1 MSRTKDRRKAAPA
14 PRSHQVIEEREPK
27 LKVKPQDLATVEP
40 ITENQAHF
48 FNLFRRGFPAFMLH
62 GVAGTGKTYIAVYNA
77 LKEVLREDTP
87 YERVVIVRSAVPS
100 RDIGHLPGDENEKSD
115 VFTQPYVEMLA
126 DLLPRF
132 GSQAFKRLQEQ
143 KLLTFMITSYVRG
156 LTLKGSIVIVDEA
169 QNLNDMELNSILTR
183 VGEDTKIIFC
193 GDFRQTDLQKRHD
206 MSGLSKFMG
215 IIAHM
220 ESFRMIEFGVQDI
233 VRSALVKEWIIAR
246 MEYEDLH
253 QG

>member
-1 MSRTKDRRKAAPA
+1 MSRKERRKPHTAARP
-14 PRSHQVIEEREPK
+14 QEVEERESK
-27 LKVKPQDLATVEP
+27 LKVKLSDLARIHP
-40 ITENQAHF
+40 ITDNQKQF
-48 FNLFRRGFPAFMLH
+48 FDYYHTGYPGFMLH

-77 LKEVLREDTP
+77 LREVLREDTP

-100 RDIGHLPGDENEKSD
+100 RDIGHLPGTEQEKSD

-132 GSQAFKRLQEQ
+132 GSRAFERLVEQ

-156 LTLKGSIVIVDEA
+156 LTLARSIVIVDEA

-215 IIAHM
+215 IITNM
-220 ESFRMIEFGVQDI
+220 ESFKMVEFGVDDI

-246 MEYEDLH
+246 MAYEDLH